1 MIVNIGEFWRACLC
15 FVDRLQ
21 LGYGKIGVQL
31 IVVVLQDRSTT
42 CLLRPPCAE
51 IELFNRLI
59 PSLATSWIVKKP
71 LTTPS
76 LEDLESTTH
85 PILVKT
91 ALVKMGEVGVM
102 AICKVKLH
110 FGRTTTRICLW
121 MTLKPWTKSC
131 LDNLP
136 DFGKKLVTFVGRF
149 WHNYCEHVCRD
160 YI

>member
-1 MIVNIGEFWRACLC
+1 MNFEERVFVSSIVFNWDTEKLVFNWLLLFYKTAPNGN
-15 FVDRLQ
+15 
-21 LGYGKIGVQL
+21 
-31 IVVVLQDRSTT
+31 T

-102 AICKVKLH
+102 AICEVKLH